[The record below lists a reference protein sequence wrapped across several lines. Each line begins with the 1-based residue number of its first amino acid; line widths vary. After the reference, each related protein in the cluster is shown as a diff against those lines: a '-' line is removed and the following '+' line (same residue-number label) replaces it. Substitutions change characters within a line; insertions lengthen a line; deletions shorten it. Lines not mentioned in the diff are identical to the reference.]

1 MIVMLFTTTFMHI
14 QELIHKLTTG
24 QIRLRVLDLRGLEV
38 VVTPQFFLPSEDS
51 VSPCIFVKV
60 KIISLIVS

>member
-1 MIVMLFTTTFMHI
+1 MIVMLFTTTYMHI

-38 VVTPQFFLPSEDS
+38 VVTPQFFFAE
-51 VSPCIFVKV
+51 
-60 KIISLIVS
+60 

>member
-1 MIVMLFTTTFMHI
+1 MHL

-38 VVTPQFFLPSEDS
+38 VLTPQWLLLLF
-51 VSPCIFVKV
+51 CQVKML
-60 KIISLIVS
+60 SLITYL